1 VKEYWLVDADKKF
14 VEQYFLQN
22 DEFELAEKIQHGTVR
37 CTVLAGLIIPL
48 EAIFDEDK
56 NEESIKGI

>member
-14 VEQYFLQN
+14 VEQYLLQN

-37 CTVLAGLIIPL
+37 
-48 EAIFDEDK
+48 F
-56 NEESIKGI
+56 